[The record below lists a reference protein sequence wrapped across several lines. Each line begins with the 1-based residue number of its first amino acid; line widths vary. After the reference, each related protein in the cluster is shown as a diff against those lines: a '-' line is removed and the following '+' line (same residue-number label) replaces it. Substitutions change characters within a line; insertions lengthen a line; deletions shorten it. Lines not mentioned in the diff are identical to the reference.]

1 MAEFNLF
8 NLLTDW
14 ENLGFFHVALPFL
27 LIFTLIFA
35 ILQKTK
41 ILGTDSKNLNAIV
54 ALIIAALAVRNQE
67 IVFIM
72 QRFLPNISMFVV
84 IILMFLLLV
93 GIVGGNKFEGFSG
106 GWMLTAAIVSFIF
119 VGWSL
124 TADAFFAPVWL
135 QDLFFLQD
143 VSTLALIGV
152 FAFVIW
158 LVVREPNKSPV
169 NWKKIM
175 GGLGFGGNH

>member
-1 MAEFNLF
+1 MPEFNLF
-8 NLLTDW
+8 TLLTDW

-41 ILGTDSKNLNAIV
+41 ILGPSSKNLNAIV
-54 ALIIAALAVRNQE
+54 ALIIAALAIRNQE
-67 IVFIM
+67 IIFLL
-72 QRFLPNISMFVV
+72 QRFLPNVSMFVV

-93 GIVGGNKFEGFSG
+93 GILGGGEFTGFTG
-106 GWMLTAAIVSFIF
+106 GWLLAAAIISFIF
-119 VGWSL
+119 VGWAL

-143 VSTLALIGV
+143 ISTLALIGI
-152 FAFVIW
+152 FAFVVW
-158 LVVREPNKSPV
+158 LVIREPGKRKTPLTEV
-169 NWKKIM
+169 MNWFTRKP
-175 GGLGFGGNH
+175 